1 MRTHPR
7 AIKFIAH
14 ALFNYAFVTENI
26 LLHNDVDFFII

>member
-7 AIKFIAH
+7 AIKFIEQ
-14 ALFNYAFVTENI
+14 ALFNYVFTTENI